1 MALLAL
7 AIAAVVLPATSQQ
20 HDCSILGCEADPSFH
35 FQLLQYKMAA
45 KTAQDHSEWIGKGGN
60 LIRSGSTW
68 AVPPVDLSKGP
79 TWTWEAPLGGLVR
92 GSPVVDSKGCI
103 YQSTIDGQIVKFSQT
118 GDVLWAI
125 STEGISFPG
134 NPVHLAG
141 VLYNFG
147 TDGQML
153 ALDSNDGKKLWQ
165 TKACDMASGDTHTII
180 AGDGVVLASCLNK
193 GEDKAFGSAT
203 MIVACNATDGQ
214 VMWKYRPDNGLYNWI
229 GSIQSGDLLFSDM
242 NGGVYRMSLKDGS
255 LVWKVPAPAGA
266 TSTTGGLS
274 GATNGLVYVTHNLDS
289 PDGHVGLLSVYTAA
303 DGKPVWQRSFP
314 KFPAN
319 SGPAIATGGD
329 EPFVVIAI
337 GTNPGFALGKG
348 AALDLDPFDRND
360 TSGTQRHPSKAV
372 AMDAKDGHTIWEYQ
386 FPDWHGAAAG
396 DTPTHT
402 CLPDSYAN
410 PSIAGD
416 GAVFLAGMSGT
427 VYRLLDKDRD
437 GKFDPAS
444 GEVTTYDT
452 GNAFQAAP
460 AISDGIL
467 AVSPCNGLKVFLS

>member
-193 GEDKAFGSAT
+193 GEDKTFGSAT

-274 GATNGLVYVTHNLDS
+274 GATIGLVYVTHNLDS

-348 AALDLDPFDRND
+348 AVLDLDPFDKND
-360 TSGTQRHPSKAV
+360 TSGTQHHPSKAV
-372 AMDAKDGHTIWEYQ
+372 AMDAKDGRLVNLRDPFSLSG
-386 FPDWHGAAAG
+386 FP
-396 DTPTHT
+396 
-402 CLPDSYAN
+402 
-410 PSIAGD
+410 
-416 GAVFLAGMSGT
+416 
-427 VYRLLDKDRD
+427 
-437 GKFDPAS
+437 
-444 GEVTTYDT
+444 
-452 GNAFQAAP
+452 
-460 AISDGIL
+460 
-467 AVSPCNGLKVFLS
+467 